1 MPLVNVSETSL
12 PHSKVSNSQ
21 DTSFVHSN
29 LFYILCLLVV
39 LSVCFGCKKKKS
51 TANGEN
57 SVALI

>member
-1 MPLVNVSETSL
+1 MPLVNVPESSL
-12 PHSKVSNSQ
+12 SHSNVSHSQ

-39 LSVCFGCKKKKS
+39 LAICFGCKKKKS
-51 TANGEN
+51 TATGEN